1 MILFCFLGLLI
12 NQNPTP
18 DFVIIT
24 AEATP
29 IERMTLA
36 QLRSLYLKRLD
47 RLRGTRLTP
56 LQLKEDNRHQQ
67 DFEGWLF
74 GKHFDTTGH
83 WIEERMRGGPHP
95 PMRVSQRAEM
105 LLYVAR
111 NPGFIGFL
119 PRDQLHTVA
128 GLKLKQITLD
138 SPRAR

>member
-1 MILFCFLGLLI
+1 MILFCLLGLVFQQT
-12 NQNPTP
+12 NS

-29 IERMTLA
+29 IERMTRA

-47 RLRGTRLTP
+47 RLRGARLTA
-56 LQLKEDNRHQQ
+56 LQFKAESPYQEA
-67 DFEGWLF
+67 FERWLF
-74 GKHFDTTGH
+74 GKHFDSTGH

-95 PMRVSQRAEM
+95 PMRVSQRAQM

-119 PRDQLHTVA
+119 PRDQMQGME
-128 GLKLKQITLD
+128 GLNLKIVSLE
-138 SPRAR
+138 